1 MPESNFSL
9 YRPDARN
16 NFDAVRPAPI
26 CTDASPAMGQC
37 HNIHISTNCYYGY
50 HDPKR
55 IENIHVNTDCE
66 MLEPQIEKGSC
77 PLQTTTRKRSA
88 DNSDYPKSKRLRD
101 EGMVSTTTNYN
112 PCFLRPTHNNPD
124 ISRCLMVHMI

>member
-26 CTDASPAMGQC
+26 CNDASPAMGQC

-66 MLEPQIEKGSC
+66 MLEPQIEKGSS

-101 EGMVSTTTNYN
+101 GK
-112 PCFLRPTHNNPD
+112 CFLNFVWE
-124 ISRCLMVHMI
+124 VH